1 MTAREKSE
9 AEWEEKHSTAMLA
22 LKEENADLIK
32 KFQEVSLAA
41 TPEDDRLEKLMQI
54 ALQGPGSSSEDE
66 GVEITPLCD
75 GGEVGN
81 GGEKRENQRSH
92 WLILHTGRKQLM
104 SVLFQRIS
112 GASYVDVIVS
122 LKDDDS
128 GTTYT
133 SYIHTNI
140 KTRSSALKKS
150 LRHARGISA
159 FRVIGISRLEMKY
172 NNHFQ
177 KIAEGVKSAHKNLKI
192 DMPQM
197 DPKSWNDMIQM
208 FLC

>member
-104 SVLFQRIS
+104 RVLFQRLS

-133 SYIHTNI
+133 SYIHANYLI
-140 KTRSSALKKS
+140 RSSALKKS

-159 FRVIGISRLEMKY
+159 FRVIGISKLEMKY
-172 NNHFQ
+172 NNPFQ